1 MSSRTRTE
9 RAALRS
15 CPGAPGP
22 ARLPRC
28 PAGAAPRAVGL
39 PGERPSRALA
49 QHHGGGPPCLD
60 PQQRPAFS
68 PSQDS
73 DCHSRDTRSASPA
86 DALGPASPAES
97 LPCDENYRQPL
108 RGYFNSPLSNQH
120 TVYEPRG
127 LPQPPRT
134 PKTGIRCSHTHRLT
148 FFLKLNK
155 YIFTHTQIT
164 GLTESKPLL
173 LC

>member
-1 MSSRTRTE
+1 MSSGTGTE
-9 RAALRS
+9 RPTLRS
-15 CPGAPGP
+15 CPGTPGS
-22 ARLPRC
+22 ARLPHC

-39 PGERPSRALA
+39 PGERPSRTLA
-49 QHHGGGPPCLD
+49 QHHGGAHPAWTLSRDRPP
-60 PQQRPAFS
+60 PRAR
-68 PSQDS
+68 DS
-73 DCHSRDTRSASPA
+73 DCHSRNTRSASPA

-97 LPCDENYRQPL
+97 LPCDENYRRPL
-108 RGYFNSPLSNQH
+108 QGYFNSPFSNQH

-155 YIFTHTQIT
+155 YIFTHTQIDR
-164 GLTESKPLL
+164 K
-173 LC
+173 